1 MCATTTGVVL
11 YNSNKVAEAKG
22 EEMDN
27 WIANDV
33 FDKGQRYMFV
43 RWIITKK
50 VKAGR
55 TYIKARLVVRGF
67 EENTSEF
74 EKRFTYMLKRSH
86 KNPNNNSILNE
97 VEMSFHRYKV

>member
-1 MCATTTGVVL
+1 MYV
-11 YNSNKVAEAKG
+11 
-22 EEMDN
+22 
-27 WIANDV
+27 
-33 FDKGQRYMFV
+33 
-43 RWIITKK
+43 
-50 VKAGR
+50 
-55 TYIKARLVVRGF
+55 KARLVVRGF